1 MLWRE
6 LAFLLESHKVLTEK
20 QKLEVLTSLG
30 TELNQVKDLDIL
42 MEHILTEARR
52 FVNADA
58 GSIYS
63 RNKDQLRFT
72 YSQNATLQKMLPRG
86 AKLIYNTFTI
96 PANESSIAGYSA
108 VTGQVLNIPDVYKLK
123 SSVPYR
129 FSRQFDET
137 AGYRTHSVLAIPLK
151 TVRGDV
157 IGVLQ
162 VINAQNENGRII
174 PFSEEDERMMVH
186 FASMATVALERAQM
200 TRTLI
205 LRMIRMAELRDPK
218 ETGAHVNRV
227 GAYSV
232 EIYER
237 WAERNHIS
245 EKEIQSKRDVLRMA
259 AMLHDVGKV
268 AISDQILKKPGKLTE
283 EEFDTMK
290 QHTLFGAKLF
300 GDKKSELDEAA
311 AEVALN
317 HHEWW
322 NGEGYP
328 GHVDLTD
335 TGPAMGFSNKQT
347 KSRGKKNNEIPLF
360 GRIVAIAD
368 VYDALASKR
377 AYKEAW
383 DEPDILKTMDESG
396 GKQFDPELI
405 DIFVSSIDVMRSI
418 QQRYPDQEEQG
429 GLLEELFIPSGQEKI
444 NAI

>member
-1 MLWRE
+1 MLTE
-6 LAFLLESHKVLTEK
+6 KEKLGVLTE
-20 QKLEVLTSLG
+20 LG

-58 GSIYS
+58 GSIYI
-63 RNKDQLRFT
+63 RDNRHLRFT
-72 YSQNATLQKMLPRG
+72 YTQNATLQKRLPKDE
-86 AKLIYNTFTI
+86 KLVYNTFAI
-96 PANESSIAGYSA
+96 PTNESSIAGYSA
-108 VTGQVLNIPDVYKLK
+108 ITGQELNIADVYRLE
-123 SSVPYR
+123 STVPYR
-129 FSRQFDET
+129 FDQRFDET
-137 AGYRTHSVLAIPLK
+137 VGYKTQSVLAVPLK

-162 VINAQNENGRII
+162 IINAQKENGRII

-200 TRTLI
+200 MRTLI
-205 LRMIRMAELRDPK
+205 LRMIRMAELRDPR

-237 WAERNHIS
+237 WALKNGVPK
-245 EKEIQSKRDVLRMA
+245 KEIQSRRDILRMA

-268 AISDQILKKPGKLTE
+268 AISDKILQKPGRLTD
-283 EEFDTMK
+283 EEFEIMK
-290 QHTLFGAKLF
+290 QHTVFGARLF
-300 GDKKSELDEAA
+300 IDKKSDFDEAA

-328 GHVDLTD
+328 GKIDMTTTAIALSFL
-335 TGPAMGFSNKQT
+335 GQKF
-347 KSRGKKNNEIPLF
+347 KSLGRKGEEIPLF

-368 VYDALASKR
+368 VYDALSSKR

-383 DEPDILKTMDESG
+383 QESDILKTMEQSG
-396 GKQFDPELI
+396 GQQFDPELI
-405 DIFVSSIDVMRSI
+405 EIFFSSVDVLRSVR
-418 QQRYPDQEEQG
+418 QRYPDR
-429 GLLEELFIPSGQEKI
+429 EKG
-444 NAI
+444 NRL

>member
-1 MLWRE
+1 
-6 LAFLLESHKVLTEK
+6 LEIKRMLTEK
-20 QKLEVLTSLG
+20 QKLEVLTQLG

-58 GSIYS
+58 GSIYI
-63 RNKDQLRFT
+63 RDTHQLRFT
-72 YSQNATLQKMLPRG
+72 YSQNATLQAMLPKGER
-86 AKLIYNTFTI
+86 LIYNTFTI
-96 PANESSIAGYSA
+96 PTNENSIAGYSA
-108 VTGQVLNIPDVYKLK
+108 VTGEVLNIPDVYNLE
-123 SSVPYR
+123 STVPYR
-129 FSRQFDET
+129 FSKQFDET
-137 AGYRTHSVLAIPLK
+137 AGYKTHSVLAIPLK
-151 TVRGDV
+151 TLGGDV

-162 VINAQNENGRII
+162 VINAQNESRRII
-174 PFSEEDERMMVH
+174 PFSKEDETMMVH

-237 WAERNHIS
+237 WAEENGIG

-268 AISDQILKKPGKLTE
+268 AISDQILKKPGRLTE
-283 EEFDTMK
+283 EEFEVMK
-290 QHTLFGAKLF
+290 QHTFFGARLF
-300 GDKKSELDEAA
+300 IDKKSDFDKAA

-322 NGEGYP
+322 NGDGYP
-328 GHVDLTD
+328 GRVDLAA
-335 TGPAMGFSNKQT
+335 TGPGLSFSIQKLQP
-347 KSRGKKNNEIPLF
+347 RGKKGDEIPLF

-377 AYKEAW
+377 AYKEPW
-383 DEPDILKTMDESG
+383 DEPDILKTMEQSKG
-396 GKQFDPELI
+396 QQFDPELI
-405 DIFVSSIDVMRSI
+405 EIFLSSVDAMRSV
-418 QQRYPDQEEQG
+418 QQRYPDQEE
-429 GLLEELFIPSGQEKI
+429 
-444 NAI
+444 